1 MIYRWINHLLAIRMI
16 RMIRILFAVIFHG
29 YVARIP
35 GSSSNRSNYIEEIVA
50 TQRPPDKWRLN
61 NG

>member
-1 MIYRWINHLLAIRMI
+1 MNKPPIRMIRMI

-35 GSSSNRSNYIEEIVA
+35 GSSSNRSN
-50 TQRPPDKWRLN
+50 
-61 NG
+61 